1 MKLDLRATAP
11 IVISVIAKTV
21 ASRTKS
27 KQIVTLNAL
36 QSANDTVLAE
46 LEALGLYDEYLY
58 DVEVFL
64 VPLGVALGWQRYG
77 GDQSICIPAVSF
89 GRLLS
94 LFGWEPSDLT
104 DVVRHEYGHAV
115 ADTHRGLMRSRRFS
129 SVFGGS
135 HESGHSREY
144 DPDEHVTVYA
154 ATNPSEDFAELFY
167 LYLRNQGQL
176 PRCYKKPRIRAKWQ
190 FIRDLSWA
198 IQQGRRRW

>member
-1 MKLDLRATAP
+1 MKLDLRSAVP

-46 LEALGLYDEYLY
+46 LEALGFYDEYLY

-64 VPLGVALGWQRYG
+64 VPVGVALGWQRYG

-115 ADTHRGLMRSRRFS
+115 AATHRGLMRSRRFS

-167 LYLRNQGQL
+167 LYLRHKGQL
-176 PRCYKKPRIRAKWQ
+176 PRCHDTPVIRAKWR
-190 FIRDLSWA
+190 FIQDLSWA
-198 IQQGRRRW
+198 IRQGHRRW